1 MNIMKRFL
9 LALRGYRPRV
19 QDDDDN
25 TYRPWWWDD
34 DEDPSLGVIR
44 AEARQRAHDDL
55 MEAMA
60 KGDARP
66 QKKLTIITTADIG
79 KSKKEGQK

>member
-1 MNIMKRFL
+1 MNAMLRFI
-9 LALRGYRPRV
+9 LALSGHRV
-19 QDDDDN
+19 RERKDDEE
-25 TYRPWWWDD
+25 RWPWWAGP
-34 DEDPSLGVIR
+34 DEDPSFGVIR

-60 KGDARP
+60 KGDAQP
-66 QKKLTIITTADIG
+66 KKRLGVITTADIG